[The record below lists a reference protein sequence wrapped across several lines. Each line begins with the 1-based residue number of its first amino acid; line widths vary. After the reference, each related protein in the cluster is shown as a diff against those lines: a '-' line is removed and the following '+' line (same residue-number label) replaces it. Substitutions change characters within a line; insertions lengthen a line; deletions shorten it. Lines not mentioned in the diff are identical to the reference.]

1 MSDQEKFLTDC
12 VITIISDDYESF
24 EIILEQ
30 TRRLAVSRGLNVTE
44 AEVAEALRHAISEG
58 FAKAHLLSPHPPHST
73 RVEYSSEK
81 LHELWFYVTPRGKN
95 VAKSVPELG
104 GES

>member
-30 TRRLAVSRGLNVTE
+30 TRRLAASRGMNVTE
-44 AEVAEALRHAISEG
+44 AEVAEALKDVISDG
-58 FAKAHLLSPHPPHST
+58 FAEAYLLSPHPPHST
-73 RVEYSSEK
+73 KVEYSSGK

-104 GES
+104 GEG